1 MLTGMTEANRRPLVL
16 IAGGGVAALEAVL
29 ALEAVA
35 GARVRMELLTPA
47 DEFVFRPLLV
57 GEPFDR
63 TEARH
68 VPLRD
73 LLAGRPV
80 RHVQDGLAAVDAAAH
95 RVRTTSG
102 AERDYDALLIACGA
116 RTAESVPGAMTFDG
130 PSAVSD
136 YRKLLADLDSARVQ
150 RVVFALAPGAGW
162 PIPLYELAL
171 LTAAHLSER
180 SSFAA
185 QLEIVT
191 PEPTPLAAFGARA
204 GRHVAELLARSDI
217 AVRTSA
223 VPRAATDGALM
234 LADGGS
240 VPADRVVALPRSV
253 GLRIPGLPADADGF
267 VPVDEHGRVNGLE
280 HVYAAGDV
288 TAWPHKQG
296 GLASQQADA
305 AAEAIAAWAGAPLQ
319 PAPFRPVLRGL
330 LLTADRPMFLRAE
343 DVGSPDETSTASTSP
358 LWWPAGK
365 IAGRHLT
372 TYLQTHGGIAP
383 PPGVRKLVA
392 IIATR
397 DRGFRGR
404 RGGGLLG
411 AQDEVGP

>member
-1 MLTGMTEANRRPLVL
+1 LVL

-29 ALEAVA
+29 ALEALA

-63 TEARH
+63 TQALH
-68 VPLRD
+68 VPLRE

-80 RHVQDGLAAVDAAAH
+80 RHVRDGLAAVDASAR

-102 AERDYDALLIACGA
+102 ADRSYDALLVASGA
-116 RTAESVPGAMTFDG
+116 RTAEAVPGALTFDG
-130 PSAVSD
+130 PSAVSA
-136 YRKLLADLDSARVQ
+136 YREMLTDLDRARVK
-150 RVVFALAPGAGW
+150 RVVFTLAPGAGW
-162 PIPLYELAL
+162 SIPLYELAL
-171 LTAAHLSER
+171 LTAAHVSDR
-180 SSFAA
+180 GMTHH
-185 QLEIVT
+185 LEIVT
-191 PEPTPLAAFGARA
+191 PEPTPLAAFGAQA
-204 GRHVAELLARSDI
+204 SQHVADLLERSGI
-217 AVRTSA
+217 AVRTGVA
-223 VPRAATDGALM
+223 PRAMTDGALL

-253 GLRIPGLPADADGF
+253 GTRIPGLPADAEGF
-267 VPVDEHGRVNGLE
+267 VPVDQHGRVAGLE
-280 HVYAAGDV
+280 HVYAAGDA

-305 AAEAIAAWAGAPLQ
+305 AAETIAAWAGAPVQ

-330 LLTADRPMFLRAE
+330 LLTDDRPVFLRGQ
-343 DVGSPDETSTASTSP
+343 DVGSPQETSTATTSP

-372 TYLQTHGGIAP
+372 AYLEARGGIAP

-392 IIATR
+392 VIAAR
-397 DRGFRGR
+397 DRGPHR
-404 RGGGLLG
+404 
-411 AQDEVGP
+411 

>member
-1 MLTGMTEANRRPLVL
+1 MTEVNPRPLVL

-29 ALEAVA
+29 ALEALA

-68 VPLRD
+68 VPLRE

-80 RHVQDGLAAVDAAAH
+80 RHVQDGLAAVDAAAR

-102 AERDYDALLIACGA
+102 AGRSYDALLVASGA
-116 RTAESVPGAMTFDG
+116 RTAEAVPGALTFDG
-130 PSAVSD
+130 PSAVSA
-136 YRKLLADLDSARVQ
+136 YRELLADLDWARVK
-150 RVVFALAPGAGW
+150 RVVFTLAPGAGW
-162 PIPLYELAL
+162 SIPLYELAL
-171 LTAAHLSER
+171 LTAAHLSDR
-180 SSFAA
+180 GMTHH
-185 QLEIVT
+185 LEIVT
-191 PEPTPLAAFGARA
+191 PEPTPLAAFGAQA
-204 GRHVAELLARSDI
+204 SQHVADLLERSNI
-217 AVRTSA
+217 AVRTGVA
-223 VPRAATDGALM
+223 PRAVTDGALL

-253 GLRIPGLPADADGF
+253 GTRIPGLPADAEGF
-267 VPVDEHGRVNGLE
+267 VPVDEHGRVEGLE

-305 AAEAIAAWAGAPLQ
+305 AAETIAAWAGAPVQ

-330 LLTADRPMFLRAE
+330 LLTDDRPVFLRGQ
-343 DVGSPDETSTASTSP
+343 DVGSPEETSTATTSP

-372 TYLQTHGGIAP
+372 AYLQTRGGIAP

-392 IIATR
+392 VIAAR
-397 DRGFRGR
+397 DRGPHR
-404 RGGGLLG
+404 
-411 AQDEVGP
+411 

>member
-1 MLTGMTEANRRPLVL
+1 
-16 IAGGGVAALEAVL
+16 
-29 ALEAVA
+29 
-35 GARVRMELLTPA
+35 MELLTPA

-68 VPLRD
+68 VPLRE

-80 RHVQDGLAAVDAAAH
+80 RHVQDGLAAVEAAAR

-102 AERDYDALLIACGA
+102 AGRSYDALLVASGA
-116 RTAESVPGAMTFDG
+116 RTAEAVPGALTFDG
-130 PSAVSD
+130 PSAVSA
-136 YRKLLADLDSARVQ
+136 YRELLADLDWARVK
-150 RVVFALAPGAGW
+150 RVVFTLAPGAGW
-162 PIPLYELAL
+162 SIPLYELAL

-180 SSFAA
+180 GMTHH
-185 QLEIVT
+185 LEIVT
-191 PEPTPLAAFGARA
+191 PEPTPLAAFGAQA
-204 GRHVAELLARSDI
+204 SRHVADLLERSHI
-217 AVRTSA
+217 AVRTGVA
-223 VPRAATDGALM
+223 PRAVTDGAL
-234 LADGGS
+234 LLVDGGS

-253 GLRIPGLPADADGF
+253 GTRIPGLPSDEAGF
-267 VPVDEHGRVNGLE
+267 VPVDEHGRVAGLE

-305 AAEAIAAWAGAPLQ
+305 AAEAIAAWAGAPVQ

-330 LLTADRPMFLRAE
+330 LLTDNRPVFLRGQ
-343 DVGSPDETSTASTSP
+343 DVGSPEETSTATTSP

-372 TYLQTHGGIAP
+372 AYLQTRGGIAP

-392 IIATR
+392 VIAAR
-397 DRGFRGR
+397 DRGPHR
-404 RGGGLLG
+404 
-411 AQDEVGP
+411 

>member
-1 MLTGMTEANRRPLVL
+1 MTEVNPGPLVL
-16 IAGGGVAALEAVL
+16 IVGGGVAALEAVL
-29 ALEAVA
+29 ALEALA

-68 VPLRD
+68 VPLGE

-80 RHVQDGLAAVDAAAH
+80 HHVRDGLAAVDAAAR

-102 AERDYDALLIACGA
+102 ADRGYDALLVASGA
-116 RTAESVPGAMTFDG
+116 RTAVSVPGALTFDG
-130 PSAVSD
+130 PSAVSA
-136 YRKLLADLDSARVQ
+136 YRELLADLEWARVK
-150 RVVFALAPGAGW
+150 RVVFTLAPGAGW
-162 PIPLYELAL
+162 SIPLYELAL
-171 LTAAHLSER
+171 LTAAHLSDR
-180 SSFAA
+180 GMTHH
-185 QLEIVT
+185 LEIVT
-191 PEPTPLAAFGARA
+191 PEPTPLAAFGAQA
-204 GRHVAELLARSDI
+204 SRHVADLLERSDI
-217 AVRTSA
+217 AVRTGVA
-223 VPRAATDGALM
+223 PRAATDGALL
-234 LADGGS
+234 LADGRS

-253 GLRIPGLPADADGF
+253 GTRIPGLPGDADGF
-267 VPVDEHGRVNGLE
+267 VPVDEHGRVAGLE
-280 HVYAAGDV
+280 YVYAAGDV

-305 AAEAIAAWAGAPLQ
+305 AAETIAAWAGAAVQ

-330 LLTADRPMFLRAE
+330 LLTDDRPVFLRGQ
-343 DVGSPDETSTASTSP
+343 DVGSPEETSTATTSP

-372 TYLQTHGGIAP
+372 AYLQTRGGIAP

-392 IIATR
+392 VIAAR
-397 DRGFRGR
+397 DRGPHR
-404 RGGGLLG
+404 
-411 AQDEVGP
+411 

>member
-1 MLTGMTEANRRPLVL
+1 VTESNPRPLVL

-29 ALEAVA
+29 ALEALA

-68 VPLRD
+68 VPLRE

-80 RHVQDGLAAVDAAAH
+80 RHVRDGLAAVDAAAR

-102 AERDYDALLIACGA
+102 ADRSYDALLVASGA
-116 RTAESVPGAMTFDG
+116 RTAEAVPGALTFDG
-130 PSAVSD
+130 PSAVSA
-136 YRKLLADLDSARVQ
+136 YRDLLADLDWARVK
-150 RVVFALAPGAGW
+150 RVVFTLAPGAGW
-162 PIPLYELAL
+162 SIPLYELAL
-171 LTAAHLSER
+171 LTAAHLSDR
-180 SSFAA
+180 GMTHH
-185 QLEIVT
+185 LEIVT
-191 PEPTPLAAFGARA
+191 PEPTPLAVFGAQA
-204 GRHVAELLARSDI
+204 SRHVADLLERSGI
-217 AVRTSA
+217 AIRTGVA
-223 VPRAATDGALM
+223 PRAATEGALL

-253 GLRIPGLPADADGF
+253 GPRIPGLPADAEGF
-267 VPVDEHGRVNGLE
+267 VPVDEHGRVAGLE
-280 HVYAAGDV
+280 DVYAAGDV

-305 AAEAIAAWAGAPLQ
+305 AAETIAAWAGAPVQ

-330 LLTADRPMFLRAE
+330 LLTDDRPVFLRGQ
-343 DVGSPDETSTASTSP
+343 DVGSPEETSTATTSP

-365 IAGRHLT
+365 IAGRYLT
-372 TYLQTHGGIAP
+372 AYLQARGGIAP

-392 IIATR
+392 VIAAR
-397 DRGFRGR
+397 DRG
-404 RGGGLLG
+404 
-411 AQDEVGP
+411 

>member
-1 MLTGMTEANRRPLVL
+1 ML
-16 IAGGGVAALEAVL
+16 IAGGGAAALEAVL
-29 ALEAVA
+29 ALEALA

-68 VPLRD
+68 VPLRE

-80 RHVQDGLAAVDAAAH
+80 RHVEDGLAAVDAAAR

-102 AERDYDALLIACGA
+102 AGRSYDALLVASGA
-116 RTAESVPGAMTFDG
+116 RTAEAVPGALTFDG
-130 PSAVSD
+130 PGAVSA
-136 YRKLLADLDSARVQ
+136 YRELLSDLDWARVK
-150 RVVFALAPGAGW
+150 RVVFTLAPGAGW
-162 PIPLYELAL
+162 SIPLYELAL
-171 LTAAHLSER
+171 LTAAHLSDR
-180 SSFAA
+180 GMAHH
-185 QLEIVT
+185 LEIVT
-191 PEPTPLAAFGARA
+191 PEPTPLAAFGAQA
-204 GRHVAELLARSDI
+204 SQYVADLLERSNI
-217 AVRTSA
+217 AVRSGVA
-223 VPRAATDGALM
+223 PRAVTDGALL

-253 GLRIPGLPADADGF
+253 GTRIPGLPADAEGF
-267 VPVDEHGRVNGLE
+267 VPVDEHGRVEGLE

-288 TAWPHKQG
+288 TAWPQKQG

-305 AAEAIAAWAGAPLQ
+305 AAETIAAWAGAPVQ

-330 LLTADRPMFLRAE
+330 LLTDDRPVFLRGQ
-343 DVGSPDETSTASTSP
+343 DVGSPEETSTATTSP

-372 TYLQTHGGIAP
+372 AYLQTRGGIAP

-392 IIATR
+392 VIAAR
-397 DRGFRGR
+397 QRGPHR
-404 RGGGLLG
+404 
-411 AQDEVGP
+411 

>member
-1 MLTGMTEANRRPLVL
+1 VTEVTPRPLVL

-29 ALEAVA
+29 ALEALA

-68 VPLRD
+68 VPLRE

-80 RHVQDGLAAVDAAAH
+80 RHVQDGLAAVDAAAR

-102 AERDYDALLIACGA
+102 ADRSYDALLVASGA
-116 RTAESVPGAMTFDG
+116 RTAEAVPGALTFDG
-130 PSAVSD
+130 PNAVSA
-136 YRKLLADLDSARVQ
+136 YRDLLADLDWARVK
-150 RVVFALAPGAGW
+150 RVVFTLGPGAGW
-162 PIPLYELAL
+162 SIPLYELAL
-171 LTAAHLSER
+171 LTAAHLSDR
-180 SSFAA
+180 GMTHH
-185 QLEIVT
+185 LEIVT
-191 PEPTPLAAFGARA
+191 PEPTPLAVFGAQA
-204 GRHVAELLARSDI
+204 SRHVADLLERSDI
-217 AVRTSA
+217 AVRTGVA
-223 VPRAATDGALM
+223 PRAVTGGALL

-253 GLRIPGLPADADGF
+253 GTRIPGLPADAEGF
-267 VPVDEHGRVNGLE
+267 VPVDEHGRVEGLE

-305 AAEAIAAWAGAPLQ
+305 AAETIAAWAGAPVQ

-330 LLTADRPMFLRAE
+330 LLTDDRPVFLRGQ
-343 DVGSPDETSTASTSP
+343 DVGSPEETSTATTSP

-372 TYLQTHGGIAP
+372 AYLQTRGGIAP

-392 IIATR
+392 IIAAR
-397 DRGFRGR
+397 DRG
-404 RGGGLLG
+404 
-411 AQDEVGP
+411 

>member
-1 MLTGMTEANRRPLVL
+1 ML

-29 ALEAVA
+29 ALEALA

-63 TEARH
+63 TQARH
-68 VPLRD
+68 VPLRE

-80 RHVQDGLAAVDAAAH
+80 RHVRDGLAAVEAAA
-95 RVRTTSG
+95 RCVRTTSG
-102 AERDYDALLIACGA
+102 VDRTYDALLVASGA
-116 RTAESVPGAMTFDG
+116 RTAEAVPGALTFDG
-130 PSAVSD
+130 PNAVSA
-136 YRKLLADLDSARVQ
+136 YRELLADLEWARVK
-150 RVVFALAPGAGW
+150 RVVFTLAPGAGW
-162 PIPLYELAL
+162 SIPLYELAL
-171 LTAAHLSER
+171 LTAAHLSDR
-180 SSFAA
+180 GMTHH
-185 QLEIVT
+185 LEIVT

-204 GRHVAELLARSDI
+204 SRHVADLLERSDI
-217 AVRTSA
+217 AVRTGVA
-223 VPRAATDGALM
+223 PCAAADGALL

-253 GLRIPGLPADADGF
+253 GTRIPGLPADAEGF
-267 VPVDEHGRVNGLE
+267 VPVDEHGRVAGLE

-288 TAWPHKQG
+288 TDWPHKQG

-305 AAEAIAAWAGAPLQ
+305 AAETIAAWAGAPVQ

-330 LLTADRPMFLRAE
+330 LLTDDRPVFLRGQ
-343 DVGSPDETSTASTSP
+343 DVGSPEETSTATTSP

-372 TYLQTHGGIAP
+372 AYLQSRGGIAP

-392 IIATR
+392 IIAAR
-397 DRGFRGR
+397 DRG
-404 RGGGLLG
+404 
-411 AQDEVGP
+411 